1 MKEKIRA
8 FFDAKTTWVALAGL
22 AGAFGEHYVGI
33 VNAAGALVM
42 AIL

>member
-1 MKEKIRA
+1 MKEKLKA
-8 FFDAKTTWVALAGL
+8 FFDSKTTWVALAGL

>member
-1 MKEKIRA
+1 MGKLKEVLDNKATWLTLGVFVGSLFGTRA
-8 FFDAKTTWVALAGL
+8 AEL
-22 AGAFGEHYVGI
+22 